1 VAAHGDAP
9 ALDQELLQ
17 GHAARAVRAYAAM
30 RRHFLRRDALYRRD
44 GRPRVPG
51 TAAHL
56 WPTARAFAGAVDL
69 LGVRGDLLGGFGAEA
84 AVSDHLGALESY
96 WDDAAVL
103 PSYASDVIGSR
114 FGGDRYYDDN
124 AWVGLSLVQL
134 ERLRPGR
141 GHALRAQMLF
151 RFAASGWDVRPD
163 VPSPGGVFW
172 VEQNPPAR
180 GAGQANHDR
189 NTVSNAPNA
198 QLGLHLAE
206 LAAGDGVRVGV
217 GDRNPRRYARAH
229 DMYAWVNVTLD
240 AGRDDGA
247 PATGLFYDKLRGDGT
262 VDRTLW
268 TYNQGSMVGANV
280 LLARQSGPQDGAAY
294 LARAEAIAARA
305 LRHYAG
311 AYERQ
316 PPAFNA
322 ILFRNLLQLHAAT
335 ADADLRE
342 RIRGA
347 MSGYADAV
355 WASRRDRHDRFRF
368 GRGGPALLDQSAM
381 VQVYALL
388 AWDPDDYGALA

>member
-1 VAAHGDAP
+1 MNAEV
-9 ALDQELLQ
+9 
-17 GHAARAVRAYAAM
+17 HAARAVRAYAAM
-30 RRHFLRRDALYRRD
+30 RRQFLRRDELYRRD
-44 GRPRVPG
+44 GWPRLPRA
-51 TAAHL
+51 AAHL

-69 LGVRGDLLGGFGAEA
+69 LGVHSELLTGFDAESAVTAHLRALEAYWDEA
-84 AVSDHLGALESY
+84 AQ
-96 WDDAAVL
+96 L

-124 AWVGLSLVQL
+124 AWVGLALVQL

-141 GHALRAQMLF
+141 GHAQRAQLLF
-151 RFAASGWDVRPD
+151 RFAEGGWDTRAD

-172 VEQNPPAR
+172 VEQTR
-180 GAGQANHDR
+180 GAGLRNHDR
-189 NTVSNAPNA
+189 NVVSNAPNA

-206 LAAGDGVRVGV
+206 LAAGA
-217 GDRNPRRYARAH
+217 GDAQAYARAH

-240 AGRDDGA
+240 AGRDAGE
-247 PATGLFYDKLRGDGT
+247 PATGLFFDKLRGDGT
-262 VDRTLW
+262 IDRTLW

-280 LLARQSGPQDGAAY
+280 LLARQAGSEPGGSVVAGAGAGGPF

-335 ADADLRE
+335 GDTGLRE
-342 RIRGA
+342 QIRGA
-347 MSGYADAV
+347 MGDYAEAA
-355 WASRRDRHDRFRF
+355 WTAHRDRHDRFRF
-368 GRGGPALLDQSAM
+368 RRGGPTLLDQSAM

-388 AWDPDDYGALA
+388 AWDPGDYGALA

>member
-1 VAAHGDAP
+1 LAAHGDAP

-69 LGVRGDLLGGFGAEA
+69 MGVPGDLLGGFDAES
-84 AVSDHLGALESY
+84 AVSEHLGALESY
-96 WDDAAVL
+96 WIDAAGV

-172 VEQNPPAR
+172 VEQAG
-180 GAGQANHDR
+180 GAGLANHDR

-206 LAAGDGVRVGV
+206 LTAGDG
-217 GDRNPRRYARAH
+217 DPHRYARAH

-240 AGRDDGA
+240 AGRGDAA
-247 PATGLFYDKLRGDGT
+247 PGTGLFYDKLRGDGT
-262 VDRTLW
+262 VDQTLW

-280 LLARQSGPQDGAAY
+280 LLARQSGSQHGKAY
-294 LARAEAIAARA
+294 LARAEAIAAKA

-335 ADADLRE
+335 ADARLRA

-347 MSGYADAV
+347 ISGYADAV

-368 GRGGPALLDQSAM
+368 GRGGPTLLDQSAM

-388 AWDPDDYGALA
+388 AWDPHGYGALA